1 MIVGI
6 ILAAGKGKRFKSREP
21 KCFIKLK
28 GKKILEYS
36 LNKLAKYVDILVVAV
51 PPKRKDIFKETE
63 DMLRELEGEARK
75 KNKNLKTLVVYG
87 GKERFESFLKAFRK
101 IQQNFELKDGDIIL
115 EHDGARPL
123 FSEKLLKKVISYA
136 EKYGSAV
143 PFITPPETIR
153 LIKGRK
159 EPFSFSSEIPRK
171 RVALIQ
177 TPQAFSASLI
187 KKALEKNKNKIKNK
201 SKITDLAGL
210 IFKTSKKIKGIK
222 GERENIKI
230 TFPVDI
236 KISSAILSED
246 L

>member
-6 ILAAGKGKRFKSREP
+6 ILAGGKGKRFKSKKP
-21 KCFIKLK
+21 KCYIKLK

-36 LNKLAKYVDILVVAV
+36 LNKLAKYVDILVVAT
-51 PPKRKDIFKETE
+51 PPKRKDLMKETE
-63 DMLRELEGEARK
+63 NMLKKLEAKMRR

-87 GKERFESFLKAFRK
+87 GEERFESFLNAFTK
-101 IQQNFELKDGDIIL
+101 IQEKFQLKDEDIVL

-123 FSEKLLKKVISYA
+123 FSEKLLKKVIGYA
-136 EKYGSAV
+136 KKYGSAV

-153 LIKGRK
+153 LIKGEK

-171 RVALIQ
+171 SVALIQ
-177 TPQAFSASLI
+177 TPQAFKVSLI
-187 KKALEKNKNKIKNK
+187 TKALAKNKNKIKDK

-222 GERENIKI
+222 GERGNIKI

-236 KISSAILSED
+236 KISSAILSD
-246 L
+246 S